1 MGLHAASN
9 TRWGGWAL
17 AAGAALFA
25 QCARRAC
32 HVQQVLALRGA
43 TSETTEAS
51 RGTEL
56 LKQAF
61 RTPFADYVG
70 IVVHGPVRW
79 THPRFAAVLDTLTAA
94 VERRSYVGQ
103 GISVRPIGAAS
114 LLSHG

>member
-1 MGLHAASN
+1 MAFPAASII
-9 TRWGGWAL
+9 RRRGWVL
-17 AAGAALFA
+17 AAWAALFA
-25 QCARRAC
+25 LFAPRAC

-43 TSETTEAS
+43 TSEATEAS

-79 THPRFAAVLDTLTAA
+79 TNPRFEAVLHPPPAPGA
-94 VERRSYVGQ
+94 RRSYVGP
-103 GISVRPIGAAS
+103 GISVPS
-114 LLSHG
+114 LR

>member
-1 MGLHAASN
+1 MAFPAASII
-9 TRWGGWAL
+9 RRRGWVL
-17 AAGAALFA
+17 AAWAALFA
-25 QCARRAC
+25 LFAPRAC

-51 RGTEL
+51 RATEL

-79 THPRFAAVLDTLTAA
+79 TNPRFEAVPPTPTAA
-94 VERRSYVGQ
+94 VQPPRLLGPGVARR
-103 GISVRPIGAAS
+103 P
-114 LLSHG
+114 